1 MTISANLIQLFS
13 LDPHIT
19 QAEFDT
25 FMQEYFAEQNDTY
38 DAEVA
43 RHDRALFRRGR

>member
-1 MTISANLIQLFS
+1 MPVSANLIQMFS
-13 LDPHIT
+13 LDPNIT

-25 FMQEYFAEQNDTY
+25 FMQEYFAEQNDAY